1 MEFARSLFLFKYVI
15 FESCSFHMEEKRYK
29 QVQNFLKLQ
38 IQKGDYIIGDF
49 LPSENELCATFS
61 ITRTTARKALEELMK
76 EGFIER
82 QHGKGSIVRER
93 RQSLGLLN
101 VKGFSEA
108 VGKDVSTV
116 FLQHPQ
122 PDSWTTEIHFKISE
136 NEIKEPCIHFARL
149 RCVGETP
156 VMIEYNWFASTRLE
170 GIVGLEFID
179 GSFFKTLSQHYRIEI
194 TGSEQELR
202 AENAN
207 NDIAILLNIPF
218 GSPIL
223 HISVK
228 FHTSKNNFY
237 IYSELYCNTANYP
250 IGNSYH
256 I

>member
-1 MEFARSLFLFKYVI
+1 
-15 FESCSFHMEEKRYK
+15 MEEKRYR

-38 IQKGDYIIGDF
+38 IQKGYYVVGDY
-49 LPSENELCATFS
+49 LPSENELCSSFS
-61 ITRTTARKALEELMK
+61 ITRTTARKALDELTK

-108 VGKDVSTV
+108 VGGDVKTI
-116 FLQHPQ
+116 FLQKPQ
-122 PDSWTTEIHFKISE
+122 MNFWNPEIHFTVSE
-136 NEIKEPCIHFARL
+136 SEIKEACIHFSRL
-149 RCVGETP
+149 RCVGEIP
-156 VMIEYNWFASTRLE
+156 AMIEYNWLSGKILE
-170 GIVGLEFID
+170 GLIDLEFID

-207 NDIAILLNIPF
+207 KNIAVLLKIPL

-223 HISVK
+223 HISLK

-237 IYSELYCNTANYP
+237 IYSELYCNTENYP

>member
-1 MEFARSLFLFKYVI
+1 
-15 FESCSFHMEEKRYK
+15 MEEKRYK

-38 IQKGDYIIGDF
+38 IQKGDYVVGDF
-49 LPSENELCATFS
+49 LPSENELCASFS

-82 QHGKGSIVRER
+82 QQGKGSIVRER

-122 PDSWTTEIHFKISE
+122 PGFWSPEIHFTISE
-136 NEIKEPCIHFARL
+136 AEIKEPCIHFARL
-149 RCVGETP
+149 RCVGEIP
-156 VMIEYNWFASTRLE
+156 VMIEYNWLTGNHLE
-170 GIVGLEFID
+170 GIVGFKFID
-179 GSFFKTLSQHYRIEI
+179 DSFFKTLSQHYRIEI

-207 NDIAILLNIPF
+207 KDIAALLKIPLGF
-218 GSPIL
+218 PIL

-237 IYSELYCNTANYP
+237 IYSELYCNTAKYS
-250 IGNSYH
+250 IGNTYH
-256 I
+256 L

>member
-1 MEFARSLFLFKYVI
+1 MTET
-15 FESCSFHMEEKRYK
+15 RYR
-29 QVQNFLKLQ
+29 QIQNFLKLQ
-38 IQKGDYIIGDF
+38 IQKGSYSVGDY
-49 LPSENELCATFS
+49 LPSENELCSTFS

-82 QHGKGSIVRER
+82 LHGKGSIVRER
-93 RQSLGLLN
+93 RLSLGLLN

-122 PDSWTTEIHFKISE
+122 PGFWNPEIHFTISE
-136 NEIKEPCIHFARL
+136 TEIKEPCVHFSRL
-149 RCVGETP
+149 RCVGKIP
-156 VMIEYNWFASTRLE
+156 VMIEYNWLSGNHIE
-170 GIVGLEFID
+170 GIVGFKFID
-179 GSFFKTLSQHYRIEI
+179 DSFFKTLSQHYRIEI

-207 NDIAILLNIPF
+207 KDIAKLLKIPF
-218 GSPIL
+218 ASPIL

-256 I
+256 L